1 MPKHNSEDLKI
12 TAVEYYLDNHNQ
24 TETCDIF
31 NCSRRS
37 LMRWVDKYQNDN
49 GRIQRY
55 EDEAISYKV
64 KKKHVKFI
72 LKQLKE
78 NNKITMNELLAKL
91 NDKFN
96 DIDITRQWL
105 GRVIRDNNLT
115 RKRLKTKHYA
125 QTRYRI
131 PYNVQTKLDE
141 FYQTID
147 GWDIRNIISIDE
159 TSIKPD
165 MAPSYAR
172 CKLGQRCYRK
182 TTSQQV
188 FKKYTLLVA
197 ISNSGVIGW
206 KLYETGAVNGERFNQ
221 FLKDFITNRFRNKL
235 IIMDNAAAHRT
246 NIVKKTI
253 TDSGNQ
259 YLYAVA
265 YRPQTNAI
273 EEWFSQLKH
282 YLKLDPALQ
291 FNQIK
296 RSIERAITKIKPEHY
311 RNYFRH
317 AYRSDDFRDYQ
328 RQDSTL
334 KRKVP
339 KYKE

>member
-1 MPKHNSEDLKI
+1 MPKHHSEDYKI
-12 TAVEYYLDNHNQ
+12 SAVEYYLDNGNQ
-24 TETCDIF
+24 KYTCEIF

-37 LMRWVDKYQNDN
+37 LMRWIDKYQDDE
-49 GRIQRY
+49 GRILRY
-55 EDEAISYKV
+55 NNDPISYKV

-72 LKQLKE
+72 LKKVKQ
-78 NNKITMNELLAKL
+78 NNKITMNELMAEL
-91 NDKFN
+91 NEKFD
-96 DIDITRQWL
+96 DINITRQWL
-105 GRVIRDNNLT
+105 GRIIRDNNLT
-115 RKRLKTKHYA
+115 RKRLKSKHYA
-125 QTRYRI
+125 QTRYGI

-141 FYQTID
+141 FYQAID
-147 GWDIRNIISIDE
+147 QWDIRNIISIDE

-165 MAPSYAR
+165 MALSYAR

-197 ISNSGVIGW
+197 ISNNGIIGW

-221 FLKDFITNRFRNKL
+221 FIKDYITNRFRNKL
-235 IIMDNAAAHRT
+235 IVMDNAAAHRT
-246 NIVKKTI
+246 NIVKTTI

-259 YLYAVA
+259 YLHAVA
-265 YRPQTNAI
+265 YRPQTNPI

-282 YLKLDPALQ
+282 YLKLDPALH

-296 RSIERAITKIKPEHY
+296 TNIQRAITKIKPEHY

-317 AYRSDDFRDYQ
+317 AYRRDEWRNYQ
-328 RQDSTL
+328 RRDSTL

-339 KYKE
+339 KYKD